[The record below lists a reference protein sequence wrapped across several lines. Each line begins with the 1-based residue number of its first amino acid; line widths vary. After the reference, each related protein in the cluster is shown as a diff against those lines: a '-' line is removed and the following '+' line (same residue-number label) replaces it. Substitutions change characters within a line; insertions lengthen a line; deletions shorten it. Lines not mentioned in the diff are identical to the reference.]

1 MIGIALSFQLLF
13 VFVLLSALGNLEKQY
28 ERESHLRVVMGSLNA
43 LLNQM
48 LATAASE
55 GMFQA
60 TQNKPF
66 RKLFLEGYAVTVKQ
80 SEALEKMLKED
91 PADDKDLKLL
101 ILLIDDMNKAFSQG
115 SKAMDSGNFD
125 DMVQTF
131 KQVRSMI
138 EKAQIVSGATM
149 HQMEMEN
156 AQNRANQRQSKIV
169 IMVVLVV
176 GLTLNF
182 AIFLV
187 LLRYFAN
194 ANQRRFAALANNINA
209 LSMERPLQAGLDGE
223 DELARLDHLLHQVN
237 ENLQQARRKEQT
249 MIENALDV
257 ICSLDSN
264 LRFEQANNASSTIFM
279 IDREDLLGK
288 SLTSIVV
295 PEDREKTARNLE
307 EVIASRSNRSF
318 ENRIK
323 LPDGKSKDM
332 HWNVVYSGEENNLF
346 CVAHDISGRK
356 EVERLKQEVIAVVSH
371 DLRAP
376 LTSLGLTLNVLSEG
390 GLGPLSE
397 KALNRITRAEASVA
411 QLVSIINDLID
422 IEKYESGVISMDYK
436 IYEGTE
442 LTSEAVGAVEES
454 ASARGITIDT
464 SRNMV
469 RVVCDGQRIVRVLT
483 NLLSNAIKFSPPQST
498 IKVTCATVSDGGANR
513 REKGVLFSV
522 SDQGRGIA
530 EDKLSLIF
538 DRWKQVEKEDEREKG
553 GSGLGLAICKALIDA
568 HGGHIEAISQPSK
581 GSTFKFFLPE
591 KPAKSQVG

>member
-13 VFVLLSALGNLEKQY
+13 VFVLLSALSNLEKQY

-66 RKLFLEGYAVTVKQ
+66 RKLFIDGYAETVKQ
-80 SEALEKMLKED
+80 SAALQKTLISD
-91 PADDKDLKLL
+91 PAADKDLKLL
-101 ILLIDDMNKAFSQG
+101 IQLIDDMNRAFAQG
-115 SKAMDSGNFD
+115 SKAMDSGSFD
-125 DMVQTF
+125 DMVQAF

-138 EKAQIVSGATM
+138 EKAQIVSRATVQ
-149 HQMEMEN
+149 QMELEN
-156 AQNRANQRQSKIV
+156 AQNRENQRQSKMF
-169 IMVVLVV
+169 IMIVLVV
-176 GLTLNF
+176 GLSLNF

-187 LLRYFAN
+187 LLRYFAS
-194 ANQRRFAALANNINA
+194 ANQRRFALLANNINA
-209 LSMERPLQAGLDGE
+209 LSMERPLQDGLEGE
-223 DELARLDHLLHQVN
+223 DEVARLDHLLHQVN
-237 ENLQQARRKEQT
+237 ENLQQARRKEQA
-249 MIENALDV
+249 MIENAQDV
-257 ICSLDSN
+257 ICSLDRN

-279 IDREDLLGK
+279 LDREDLIGK
-288 SLTSIVV
+288 SLTSLVV
-295 PEDREKTARNLE
+295 PEDREKTSRALE
-307 EVIASRSNRSF
+307 EVISARSQCSF
-318 ENRIK
+318 ENRVK

-332 HWNVVYSGEENNLF
+332 LWNVVYSGEEQNLF

-397 KALNRITRAEASVA
+397 KALNRVTRAEASVA

-422 IEKYESGVISMDYK
+422 IEKFESGVISMDYK

-442 LTSEAVGAVEES
+442 LTEEAIAAVEES
-454 ASARGITIDT
+454 AAARGIRIE
-464 SRNMV
+464 SSNNLV
-469 RVVCDGQRIVRVLT
+469 KVVCDGQRIVRVLT
-483 NLLSNAIKFSPPQST
+483 NLLSNAIKFSPANST
-498 IKVTCATVSDGGANR
+498 VKVGCRAVNDGGPSKAER
-513 REKGVLFSV
+513 GVVFSV

-530 EDKLSLIF
+530 GDKLTLIF

-568 HGGHIEAISQPSK
+568 HGGQIEALSEPNRC
-581 GSTFKFFLPE
+581 STFKFFLPE
-591 KPAKSQVG
+591 KPPKTLS